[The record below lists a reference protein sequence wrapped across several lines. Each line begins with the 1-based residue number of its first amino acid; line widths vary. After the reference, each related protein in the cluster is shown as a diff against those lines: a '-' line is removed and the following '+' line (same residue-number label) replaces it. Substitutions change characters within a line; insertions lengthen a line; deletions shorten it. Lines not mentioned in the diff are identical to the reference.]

1 MMEDSSELMFLMKRF
16 LERFSITMEQ
26 EYPSNAIEK
35 KILIKEFE
43 KLEVKDVSRL
53 CY

>member
-1 MMEDSSELMFLMKRF
+1 
-16 LERFSITMEQ
+16 MEQ

-43 KLEVKDVSRL
+43 RLEITDQDEYVVNLVNWADVILSL
-53 CY
+53 IHI